1 MELRETKFWFTRE
14 FYKQVEPGRWYVC
27 FAEPEEQ
34 EGVEILE
41 LSLREDQA
49 AKLAAHLL
57 GSKTSPRK
65 AKSSAANGKL
75 GGRPRNKPII

>member
-1 MELRETKFWFTRE
+1 MELRETRFWLTRDVYE
-14 FYKQVEPGRWYVC
+14 QVETGRWYVK
-27 FAEPEEQ
+27 FAKPEEE

-49 AKLAAHLL
+49 AKLVAHLL
-57 GSKTSPRK
+57 GSKTSPKK

-75 GGRPRNKPII
+75 GGRPKKQPI